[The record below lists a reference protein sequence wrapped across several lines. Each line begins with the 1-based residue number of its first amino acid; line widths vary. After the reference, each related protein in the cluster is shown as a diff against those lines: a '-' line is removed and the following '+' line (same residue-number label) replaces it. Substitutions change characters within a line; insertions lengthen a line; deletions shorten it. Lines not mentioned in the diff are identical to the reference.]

1 MWKWLPCVC
10 CVTMHLI
17 LGAGFSI
24 FSPVWP
30 LSAPL
35 TPLRKLQLV
44 AFLQGEWWQPWT
56 DSSALNYPQAP
67 WKASVEWLR
76 HAHCVIPSAFLHS
89 SAADWT
95 IKACPLW
102 PFTSCYITKPFLGE
116 IPLWKRIII
125 SINIAQSWYIFN
137 EIITLSWH
145 LPLWSFQCNIF
156 KPTELFL
163 LHFQT
168 DQRRLW
174 LVTVKLQCF
183 WVTESVMPHT
193 QSVIM
198 KTWDWRVGCK
208 PQIKSEPSCFSSTDA
223 LEAARIHIWDTEI
236 NLKIYFHIKK
246 TLWKH

>member
-44 AFLQGEWWQPWT
+44 AFLQGESWQPWT
-56 DSSALNYPQAP
+56 DSSTLNYPQAP

-76 HAHCVIPSAFLHS
+76 HVHCVIPSAFLHS

-102 PFTSCYITKPFLGE
+102 PFSSCYVTKPFLGE

-145 LPLWSFQCNIF
+145 LPCGHSNATSSNPQNYSCSIFRQTSGASDWSQLSFSASG
-156 KPTELFL
+156 
-163 LHFQT
+163 
-168 DQRRLW
+168 W
-174 LVTVKLQCF
+174 
-183 WVTESVMPHT
+183 
-193 QSVIM
+193 QS
-198 KTWDWRVGCK
+198 
-208 PQIKSEPSCFSSTDA
+208 PSCLTPRV
-223 LEAARIHIWDTEI
+223 L
-236 NLKIYFHIKK
+236 
-246 TLWKH
+246 LWKHGIGELGVSRKSRVSPVVSRPQMPSKRRAYTYETRRSIWKFIFI